1 MNARQK
7 AAEDAVFD
15 QTNLLP
21 KKELLIVFGVLA
33 GSLFICFVDQNGIG
47 VALPTIGRELHAEA
61 TISWAGTSALIAN
74 TLFQVL
80 YGRLSDLFG
89 KLHGGSTS
97 LVSDR
102 ILGRKTVYLS
112 ALAVLTISDLLC
124 GLSQNATMLYV
135 FRGLAGVANGGIT
148 SLSMMIV
155 SDIITLK
162 ERGKY
167 QGILGA
173 CVGLGNMVGPFVAAA
188 FIQHSTWRGLFWLIS
203 PLATLCGIICF
214 FILPTPKDA
223 PRVVFKAVSAK
234 IDYWGILAGSTA
246 IILILIPISGG
257 GSYFA
262 WESPM
267 VVSMLVL
274 GGCCMLAFLF
284 IEHRVALLP
293 MMPCEYYANSL
304 ARGLTFPVSL
314 FGTAPV
320 CVMLLQ
326 NLFFGIVYYS
336 QLYYLPLFF
345 QNARRMSPLLSAALV
360 LPITCA
366 QMVASIVSGQYISR
380 TERYGEVIWS
390 GFFLWTLGVGLTC
403 IFNLDTPIVVIV
415 IILLIQGVGVGFI
428 FQPTLVALQAHC
440 TKAQRAVVISNRNF
454 LRSLGGAV
462 GLAISAATLQ
472 NSLQQAMPA
481 KFAPLALSSYNVPD
495 FSSLGASPVE
505 IREILQAYATASRTV
520 FIMNVP
526 FMGLCLIGC
535 LFIRDEGLQRPDE
548 GKSGETDGRI
558 DEIHVEKNE
567 ERVGGCTP
575 EQSEPNDHSQV
586 EASGTTRLNT

>member
-15 QTNLLP
+15 QTNLLH

-89 KLHGGSTS
+89 
-97 LVSDR
+97 
-102 ILGRKTVYLS
+102 RKTVYLS
-112 ALAVLTISDLLC
+112 ALALLTISDLLC

-203 PLATLCGIICF
+203 PLAALCAVICF

-223 PRVVFKAVSAK
+223 PRVDFKAVSAK
-234 IDYWGILAGSTA
+234 VDYWGIFAGSAA
-246 IILILIPISGG
+246 IVLILIPVSGG

-262 WESPM
+262 WDSPM
-267 VVSMLVL
+267 VISMLVL

-293 MMPCEYYANSL
+293 MMPL
-304 ARGLTFPVSL
+304 SL
-314 FGTAPV
+314 FRSAPV
-320 CVMLLQ
+320 CVMLFQ

-345 QNARRMSPLLSAALV
+345 QNARRMSPVLSAALV

-366 QMVASIVSGQYISR
+366 QMIASILSGQYISR
-380 TERYGEVIWS
+380 TERYGEVIWA

-403 IFNLDTPIVVIV
+403 IFNLGTPIAAIVV
-415 IILLIQGVGVGFI
+415 ILLIQGVGVGFI

-462 GLAISAATLQ
+462 GLAISATTLQ
-472 NSLQQAMPA
+472 NSLQRAMPT
-481 KFAPLALSSYNVPD
+481 KFASLALSSYNVPD
-495 FSSLGASPVE
+495 FNSLGASPIE
-505 IREILQAYATASRTV
+505 IREILQAYADASRTV

-526 FMGLCLIGC
+526 FMGLCLVGC
-535 LFIRDEGLQRPDE
+535 LFIKDNGLQRPDE
-548 GKSGETDGRI
+548 GLRPELDDRA
-558 DEIHVEKNE
+558 DEIGIEKNE
-567 ERVGGCTP
+567 KTFGGV
-575 EQSEPNDHSQV
+575 EVQQSGRDICLSA
-586 EASGTTRLNT
+586 EASRTARSNA